1 MNINVRE
8 NRRVNEQWSI
18 KRHKQHWAHKTQNDG
33 KKNTTQK
40 TKKMSSRDSIKN
52 PEV

>member
-1 MNINVRE
+1 MNNGQSKDIY
-8 NRRVNEQWSI
+8 SI
-18 KRHKQHWAHKTQNDG
+18 GHTKHKTMG

>member
-1 MNINVRE
+1 MNNGQSKDIN
-8 NRRVNEQWSI
+8 SI
-18 KRHKQHWAHKTQNDG
+18 GHTKHKTME
-33 KKNTTQK
+33 KNTTQK